1 MGLQEILADCTREN
15 KPKILKMIN
24 GILGSEPTSVD
35 SLPGKRKNE
44 FAEPK
49 AQKNLKAAK
58 CPEELE
64 NENTGEAPEPDA
76 AAAAYADTKPLVPEV
91 PDLAQSDNIKPP
103 DADDVDTIRK
113 QLEEQRL
120 LRAMNKEKSAQKP
133 GPKKASKKSKAAKKD
148 REVDDEN
155 NGDEAEDEMQ
165 TALDE
170 QDKVMK
176 TERETEDNEK
186 QPRRGRGRGKGRGR
200 GRGKNTQKRKEPEH
214 EQDNGNDAENQPE
227 EKNKRLIRGKLLKI
241 RDQTPQMRTA

>member
-1 MGLQEILADCTREN
+1 
-15 KPKILKMIN
+15 MIN

-91 PDLAQSDNIKPP
+91 PDLTHSDNIKPP

-133 GPKKASKKSKAAKKD
+133 GPKKASKKSKATKKD

-176 TERETEDNEK
+176 AERETEDEK

-214 EQDNGNDAENQPE
+214 EQDNGHDAENQPE
-227 EKNKRLIRGKLLKI
+227 EKKQKA
-241 RDQTPQMRTA
+241 DQGEATEDQGSNTPDEDSLVECASLATSQTKVLYNFI

>member
-1 MGLQEILADCTREN
+1 
-15 KPKILKMIN
+15 MIN

-64 NENTGEAPEPDA
+64 NKNTGEAPEPD

-91 PDLAQSDNIKPP
+91 PDLAHSDKIKPP
-103 DADDVDTIRK
+103 DADDVDKIRK

-133 GPKKASKKSKAAKKD
+133 GPKKASKKSKSAKKD
-148 REVDDEN
+148 REVGDEN
-155 NGDEAEDEMQ
+155 NEEEAEDEMQ

-176 TERETEDNEK
+176 AERETEDET

-200 GRGKNTQKRKEPEH
+200 GRGKNTRKRKEPEH
-214 EQDNGNDAENQPE
+214 EQDNGNDAKNQRE
-227 EKNKRLIRGKLLKI
+227 GKKQKA
-241 RDQTPQMRTA
+241 DQVEATEDQGSNTPDEDSLVECASLATSQTKVLHNFI